1 VAITVRR
8 LAQHPG
14 LGLELVAGRENADRA
29 ITWAHSIELADPAP
43 YLFGGELVMTTGLS
57 VGATDSEQF
66 DYIGRLSAAN
76 VAALAFDTGTTF
88 IEVPDGIIAAGDA
101 FGMPVLQVP
110 ASTPFIAITRVV
122 IDEVNA
128 DEVRAMQRV
137 ADQQEMMARQTLR
150 GGVPALVIA
159 LSQALSAT
167 AVVLGTDGR
176 VLAAGGPD
184 QERISR
190 FSADLVRAARPRT
203 TRGQASRVVADGD
216 GYCTLQALRATQ
228 TARGYLA
235 VRSSQPLST
244 TDRLLVT
251 NAVSLICIELE
262 KPARV
267 LDAEQR
273 LRTAVTQMLLA
284 APQAMDPGVLRYFGF
299 DPDAE
304 VIALVL
310 TNIGPALTAEG
321 HAQRILDETGSPYLM
336 ATLGDEILIVV
347 PVGEAD
353 QCSPIHKTLAAQLQR
368 SLGGGVSS
376 PHRLVDFGT
385 CLRQAQVAAR
395 ARPGGQLSS
404 FDQLGAFG
412 VILGSRSADDL
423 EILSQALDPLDDALI
438 ATLRAFLSHNGHV
451 ENAAAALDVHRHT
464 MRNRLAR
471 IGELVGRDL
480 HSADTRAELWVAIRA
495 RELLALNASRSSSAK

>member
-1 VAITVRR
+1 MRR

-57 VGATDSEQF
+57 VGTTDSEQF

-88 IEVPDGIIAAGDA
+88 SEVPDGIIAAGDA
-101 FGMPVLQVP
+101 FGMPILKVP

-137 ADQQEMMARQTLR
+137 ADQQETMARQTLR
-150 GGVPALVIA
+150 GGIPALVVA

-235 VRSSQPLST
+235 VRSSAPLST

-284 APQAMDPGVLRYFGF
+284 APQAVDPGVLRYFGF
-299 DPDAE
+299 DPDAD
-304 VIALVL
+304 VIAL
-310 TNIGPALTAEG
+310 
-321 HAQRILDETGSPYLM
+321 Y
-336 ATLGDEILIVV
+336 
-347 PVGEAD
+347 
-353 QCSPIHKTLAAQLQR
+353 
-368 SLGGGVSS
+368 
-376 PHRLVDFGT
+376 
-385 CLRQAQVAAR
+385 
-395 ARPGGQLSS
+395 
-404 FDQLGAFG
+404 
-412 VILGSRSADDL
+412 
-423 EILSQALDPLDDALI
+423 
-438 ATLRAFLSHNGHV
+438 
-451 ENAAAALDVHRHT
+451 
-464 MRNRLAR
+464 
-471 IGELVGRDL
+471 
-480 HSADTRAELWVAIRA
+480 
-495 RELLALNASRSSSAK
+495 